1 MCIKGKLLPV
11 YLNLGSPQVVHIM
24 YLDWPVGYL
33 NLAVVL
39 CMTVFLFDI
48 QQLNQDAFQI
58 KPFMLL
64 TLEDTVIYGE
74 TD

>member
-1 MCIKGKLLPV
+1 
-11 YLNLGSPQVVHIM
+11 
-24 YLDWPVGYL
+24 
-33 NLAVVL
+33 
-39 CMTVFLFDI
+39 MTVFLFAI

-64 TLEDTVIYGE
+64 TLEDTVVYGE